1 MTRAAQLYGLLA
13 EFDSPTALVEATR
26 RMRAAGHD
34 RLETSTPFP
43 IKELDEVLGLRRSPL
58 PLITLVG
65 GVIGCLGGFFM
76 QYYAAVLS
84 YPLNIGGRPLNSWPA
99 FVPLT
104 FELAVL
110 VAAVSAVFGMLLL
123 SGLPRPFH
131 PVFTVQRF
139 GRASQDRFFLCV
151 EARDPQFDRVGTR
164 KLLESLHAVG
174 VYDVES

>member
-1 MTRAAQLYGLLA
+1 MTQAAHLYGLLA
-13 EFDSPTALVEATR
+13 EFDNPTALVEATK

-43 IKELDEVLGLRRSPL
+43 MKELDEVIRLRRPLL

-65 GVIGCLGGFFM
+65 GVIGGLGGSLM

-84 YPLNIGGRPLNSWPA
+84 YSLNTGGRPLNSWPA

-123 SGLPRPFH
+123 SGLPQPFH
-131 PVFTVQRF
+131 PVFTVNRF
-139 GRASQDRFFLCV
+139 RLAS
-151 EARDPQFDRVGTR
+151 
-164 KLLESLHAVG
+164 
-174 VYDVES
+174 